1 MREFIEQLRNIWNK
15 MDNTRRWIVIVSVA
29 VVLVSIVLISW
40 LTSRPK
46 FELLYSKL
54 DEESKAQIIVKLNER
69 NIPYREIASGGLA
82 VPNATNVRA
91 SLLQEGIP
99 DGGSVGFEIFDKST
113 FSDTDFTNTIKK
125 QRAITGELERT
136 LRKIG
141 GIESAKVILNMPE
154 STEYI
159 FADDKPEGTAT
170 VQLTLRE
177 PGILSQ
183 NQVSSL
189 VNLVKGA
196 TGLKPEN
203 ITVVDNFANDLTA
216 TLKPNRMSP
225 FNNGRAINGSLD
237 ATADRFYYTTQ
248 YNKQMSREIEV
259 LLARV
264 FSFKKVK
271 AVVNAELDLDY
282 QETQS
287 ETFAPKGT
295 VRSEQHKSETYE
307 GTGANSVGIPGTDS
321 NITQYKAP
329 DAGTSNFKG
338 DKSEDTINYEI
349 SNVKQFTI
357 NSPGKVKRQ
366 SVSVLVYAKLDP
378 EIKESVYKLAKDAAG
393 IVEERGDT
401 ISVETF
407 VLPEIAPK
415 TEPKLPWPTIIIA
428 SILGILLITLIVLVI
443 IKEPVPQQIET
454 VKTIRLEPE
463 PPPPPIVIREKVTSD
478 VVRGEHGA
486 DKKRKEKEK
495 EKEKEKVK
503 EQDRRQQ
510 PGMEVEEDMPIPIVG
525 TKIDKIIEDRAQRE
539 QAGTVEE
546 VIIPEPELSP
556 EEKMR
561 QERLR
566 VIEKLAL
573 EKPAEVAVLLR
584 AWLSEE

>member
-1 MREFIEQLRNIWNK
+1 LFHALEGTLREFIEQLRNIWNK
-15 MDNTRRWIVIVSVA
+15 MDNTRRWILIISVA
-29 VVLVSIVLISW
+29 VVLVSIILISW
-40 LTSRPK
+40 LSNRPK
-46 FELLYSKL
+46 YELLYSKL
-54 DEESKAQIIVKLNER
+54 DEESKAQIIVKLNEMK
-69 NIPYREIASGGLA
+69 IAYKETASGGIA

-91 SLLQEGIP
+91 SLLQQGIP
-99 DGGSVGFEIFDKST
+99 NGGSIGFEIFDKST
-113 FSDTDFTNTIKK
+113 FSDTDFTNSIKK

-141 GIESAKVILNMPE
+141 GIEGAKVILNMPE
-154 STEYI
+154 SNEYI
-159 FADDKPEGTAT
+159 FADDKPEGTAS

-183 NQVSSL
+183 DQVSSIL
-189 VNLVKGA
+189 NMVKGA
-196 TGLKPEN
+196 TGLKTEN

-216 TLKPNRMSP
+216 ALKPSRDGKFGS
-225 FNNGRAINGSLD
+225 GRNIGNLD
-237 ATADRFYYTTQ
+237 ATADRFFYTTQ
-248 YNKQMSREIEV
+248 YNKQMSREIES

-271 AVVNAELDLDY
+271 AVVNAELDFDY

-329 DAGTSNFKG
+329 DAGTSNYKG
-338 DKSEDTINYEI
+338 DKSEDTLNYEI
-349 SNVKQFTI
+349 SNVKQFTV

-366 SVSVLVYAKLDP
+366 SVSVLVYAKLD
-378 EIKESVYKLAKDAAG
+378 EDIKRSVYQLARNAAG
-393 IVEERGDT
+393 IMDERGDT

-407 VLPEIAPK
+407 VLPTTAPK
-415 TEPKLPWPTIIIA
+415 NRGEKLPWTTIIIA
-428 SILGILLITLIVLVI
+428 SILGVLLITLIVLVI

-454 VKTIRLEPE
+454 VKTIKLEPE
-463 PPPPPIVIREKVTSD
+463 PPPPPIVIREKISGGSVESGDGGT
-478 VVRGEHGA
+478 G
-486 DKKRKEKEK
+486 KRK
-495 EKEKEKVK
+495 
-503 EQDRRQQ
+503 DRHQKQPYQQ
-510 PGMEVEEDMPIPIVG
+510 PGMEVEEEMPIPIVG

-539 QAGTVEE
+539 QTGAAAE
-546 VIIPEPELSP
+546 VFISEPELSP
-556 EEKMR
+556 EEILR
-561 QERLR
+561 QERLKA
-566 VIEKLAL
+566 IEKLAL